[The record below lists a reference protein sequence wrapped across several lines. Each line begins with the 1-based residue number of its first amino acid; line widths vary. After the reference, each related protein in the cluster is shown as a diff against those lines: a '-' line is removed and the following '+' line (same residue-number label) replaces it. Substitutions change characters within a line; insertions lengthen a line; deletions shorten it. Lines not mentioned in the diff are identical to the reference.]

1 MHKGDLC
8 RARGRSVKRS
18 LARCVTANHMRNRTF
33 QRKFP
38 SPAKAPRLFRPPCLL
53 LVIIAF
59 SACSVFAQAPP
70 HSRIAQP
77 IDEQVR
83 VTLKGNVHPL
93 AQPRYDRGA
102 VADSFPVE
110 RMLLLLQRSPERET
124 ALGGFLQDVH
134 TQGSPSY
141 HQWLTPERFG
151 ELYGTDD
158 SEIAAVS
165 DWLQGHG
172 FSVARVTKGK
182 TAVEFSGTAGQVRE
196 AFRTEIHAYFV
207 DGEEHHANNIDPEI
221 PAGLAQVVAGI
232 TPMNDFR
239 PQPQVKVLGRAL
251 YSRETHAVTP
261 QWTINNSPPVLALA
275 PGDFAVQ
282 YDLNPLYSAGVNG
295 SGITI
300 GIIGASNVFPDVVAG
315 YRSLFGLPAGTLNI
329 IIDGRDP
336 GPSATVDRGN
346 IAEVESFLDVEL
358 SGAVAPGAIINLYTA
373 ADTTVQP
380 GLFLAAQRAV
390 DDDVAAVLSTSYGQC
405 EQAIGSSGNQFWAAL
420 WQQAAAQGQTSF
432 VSSGDSG
439 SAGCDN
445 FNVPQEAQHGL
456 AVNGFGSTPWN
467 ISVGGTDFFYT
478 SYNGGAAAQNAELA
492 TYWSLTP
499 TGITSPTTSL
509 LKPIPEQPWNQAF
522 GLDLYNHG
530 VYNPNAPTIVAGSG
544 GASSC
549 SSGVQASDGSFGS
562 CTKGYAKP
570 AWQSGKG
577 VPADGARDLPDVSLF
592 AANGE
597 NASFYPICLPGE
609 GCTGVNFAFNEIS
622 AAGGT
627 SASSPAMA
635 GIMAL
640 VNQKYGRQGQ
650 ANFIL
655 YPLATQHPS
664 VFHDITIGNNNA
676 PCQQGT
682 PDCSLSTLT
691 DNTKGFYT
699 LGHYYAG
706 PGYDQ
711 ATGLGS
717 VDANLLVQNW
727 NSLIFVPTSTSL
739 NLSQTTFTHGTPI
752 DVNVAVTGTGGT
764 PSGDIGLLPSE
775 SPAAANVSLN
785 RLTLQN
791 GTASATVNNLPGG
804 QYQLSAKYT
813 GDTIFAASSS
823 IPVTLNVAPEAST
836 VSVTGSYWN
845 NTTSSFSPIST
856 GASFPYGT
864 YLALD
869 AQPVGANS
877 PKGGSDGIATGT
889 VSFTDTAGTTTVSSG
904 SLNLNTKG
912 IAEWIPAVSLPVGAT
927 TVGASYSGDASFT
940 PSASSTPLAITIT
953 KAPTFSSLSAR
964 PSPVALGSATSLE
977 VQVSNQFSGPVCAS
991 DASCT
996 FFVSSPASPT
1006 GIVTFSFGNTT
1017 LGTASLVPPLN
1028 NLFISY
1034 AKLSVA
1040 SLPLGT
1046 DTVTAT
1052 FSGDANYS
1060 SVTTTF
1066 NVVVEQPATVT
1077 ATVNPGSINQA
1088 EFAQVNATVTG
1099 LSGQP
1104 APTGTVTF
1112 SANGSIGGSWTD
1124 TQPLKGGSATSGG
1137 LPGYLFF
1144 PAKNGQITV
1153 PVTAAY
1159 SGDSTYGPGSAVVSL
1174 TVTQGN
1180 LPPFS
1185 VSATPV
1191 TIASP
1196 GASAGNSS
1204 SVSVTPS
1211 NGFTGT
1217 VYLSCSLTSSPQGAV
1232 HPPTCAIPPS
1242 VNISGTATVTAVMAI
1257 NSTAPGSSGG
1267 LFSPA
1272 PRGPIP
1278 IIPLPT
1284 QLGWLAGAVLAI
1296 MLLLGVCRPRRR
1308 ELRLA
1313 GFLFLLAVLGS
1324 LAACGGGSVNVAPP
1338 PVPIPGTTSGSYS
1351 FTVSA
1356 SFTANGASQAQT
1368 QATVTIQ

>member
-1 MHKGDLC
+1 MHRKTIPS
-8 RARGRSVKRS
+8 RG
-18 LARCVTANHMRNRTF
+18 VTSNHMRNRTF

-38 SPAKAPRLFRPPCLL
+38 NPAKVPRLFRSPCVL
-53 LVIIAF
+53 LVITAF
-59 SACSVFAQAPP
+59 AACSVFAQTPP
-70 HSRIAQP
+70 RSRIAQP

-83 VTLKGNVHPL
+83 VTLKGNVHPQ
-93 AQPRYDRGA
+93 AKPRYDRGA

-124 ALGGFLQDVH
+124 ALGAFLQDAH

-141 HQWLTPERFG
+141 HKWLTPERFG
-151 ELYGTDD
+151 ELYGLDD
-158 SEIAAVS
+158 SEIAAVTA
-165 DWLQGHG
+165 WLQGHG

-196 AFRTEIHAYFV
+196 AFRTEMHAYFV
-207 DGEEHHANNIDPEI
+207 NGEEHHANNIDPEI
-221 PAGLAQVVAGI
+221 PAALAHVVAGI

-239 PQPQVKVLGRAL
+239 PQPQVKVLGRVL
-251 YSRETHAVTP
+251 YNRKTHEAVP
-261 QWTINNSPPVLALA
+261 QWTTNNSPPALALA

-282 YDLNPLYSAGVNG
+282 YDLAPLYSAGVNG
-295 SGITI
+295 RGITI
-300 GIIGASNVFPDVVAG
+300 GIIGSSNVYPDVVAN
-315 YRSLFGLPAGTLNI
+315 YRSFFGLPLGTLNI

-346 IAEVESFLDVEL
+346 PAEVESFLDVEL
-358 SGAVAPGAIINLYTA
+358 SGAVAPGATINLYTA

-380 GLFLAAQRAV
+380 GLLLAAQRAV
-390 DDDVAAVLSTSYGQC
+390 DDDIAAVLSTSYGQC
-405 EQAIGSSGNQFWAAL
+405 EQDIGSSGNQFWAAL
-420 WQQAAAQGQTSF
+420 WQQAAAQGQTSL

-445 FNVPQEAQHGL
+445 FRVPQVAQRGL
-456 AVNGFGSTPWN
+456 AVSGFTSTPWN
-467 ISVGGTDFFYT
+467 ISVGGTDFFYA
-478 SYNGGAAAQNAELA
+478 SYNGSAAALTAELA
-492 TYWSLTP
+492 TYWNMTP
-499 TGITSPTTSL
+499 TGIATPATSL
-509 LKPIPEQPWNQAF
+509 LKPIPEQPWSQAF
-522 GLDLYNHG
+522 GLDLYNRG
-530 VYNPNAPTIVAGSG
+530 VYDPSAPTIVGGGG

-549 SSGVQASDGSFGS
+549 SSGVQASDGSFAS

-570 AWQSGKG
+570 AWQVGKG
-577 VPADGARDLPDVSLF
+577 VPADGLRDLPDVSLF
-592 AANGE
+592 AADGE

-609 GCTGVNFAFNEIS
+609 GCTGLNPASSEIS
-622 AAGGT
+622 AIGGT

-664 VFHDITIGNNNA
+664 VFHDITIGSNNA

-682 PDCSLSTLT
+682 TDCTVSTLA
-691 DNTKGFYT
+691 DNTKGFDT

-711 ATGLGS
+711 AIGLGS
-717 VDANLLVQNW
+717 VDANLLVKYW
-727 NSLIFVPTSTSL
+727 NSLTFTPTSTSL
-739 NLSQTTFTHGTPI
+739 SLSQTTFTHGTPI
-752 DVNVAVTGTGGT
+752 NVNVAVTGTGGT
-764 PSGDIGLLPSE
+764 PSGDVGLLPTK
-775 SPAAANVSLN
+775 SPAAANISLN

-804 QYQLSAKYT
+804 QYQLSAKYS
-813 GDTIFAASSS
+813 GDTTFAASSS

-845 NTTSSFSPIST
+845 NSTNSFSAISN

-869 AQPVGANS
+869 AQPLGANS
-877 PKGGSDGIATGT
+877 PKDGSDGIATGT
-889 VSFTDTAGTTTVSSG
+889 ISFTDTASTATVSSG

-912 IAEWIPAVSLPVGAT
+912 VAEWIPTLSLPVGPT
-927 TVGASYSGDASFT
+927 TVGASYSGDSSFS
-940 PSASSTPLAITIT
+940 PSASSTPLAFTIT
-953 KAPTFSSLSAR
+953 KASTYSSLNAQ
-964 PSPVALGSATSLE
+964 PSPVALGSATSLQ

-991 DASCT
+991 NAGCT
-996 FFVSSPASPT
+996 FFLSSPASPT
-1006 GIVTFSFGNTT
+1006 GTVTFSFANKT
-1017 LGTASLVPPLN
+1017 LGTVPLAPPLN
-1028 NLFISY
+1028 KLFISY
-1034 AKLSVA
+1034 ATLSVA

-1046 DTVTAT
+1046 DTVTAAYN
-1052 FSGDANYS
+1052 GDTNYS
-1060 SVTTTF
+1060 AVTTTF

-1077 ATVNPGSINQA
+1077 ATINPSTINQA

-1099 LSGQP
+1099 LSGMP

-1112 SANGSIGGSWTD
+1112 SAAGSIGGFWTD
-1124 TQPLKGGSATSGG
+1124 TETLKSGSATSGG

-1144 PAKNGQITV
+1144 PSKNGQLTV

-1174 TVTQGN
+1174 TVIPGN

-1185 VSATPV
+1185 VSATSV
-1191 TIASP
+1191 TIASA
-1196 GASAGNSS
+1196 GETTGNSS
-1204 SVSVTPS
+1204 TVSVTPS
-1211 NGFTGT
+1211 NGFTGA
-1217 VYLSCSLTSSPQGAV
+1217 VYLSCSLASSPLGAI
-1232 HPPTCAIPPS
+1232 HPPTCTIPAS
-1242 VNISGTATVTAVMAI
+1242 VNISGTAAVTAVMAI
-1257 NSTAPGSSGG
+1257 NSTAPSSSSG
-1267 LFSPA
+1267 LFTQA
-1272 PRGPIP
+1272 LRGPMP
-1278 IIPLPT
+1278 IIWLFT
-1284 QLGWLAGAVLAI
+1284 QPSLLAGAVLA
-1296 MLLLGVCRPRRR
+1296 LLLLFGVFRRKR
-1308 ELRLA
+1308 LELRLA
-1313 GFLFLLAVLGS
+1313 GFLFLLAVLGT
-1324 LAACGGGSVNVAPP
+1324 LAACGGGSGNVAPP

-1356 SFTANGASQAQT
+1356 SFTANGATQAQT
-1368 QATVTIQ
+1368 SVIVTVQ